1 MAYMLAVLEILRDFF
16 CISIYYTLLFIF
28 ECFHDKQHTQW
39 RYKASQKYQ
48 TRKSPEGQN
57 IFLSSSSSSS
67 SDRLVQICVT
77 LSRWFLHKTA
87 AFSTEQCTSPSLF
100 FHVRSHTRRF
110 EPLTEEPWLPLR
122 RHFFFTC
129 THAHKSLSNE
139 M

>member
-100 FHVRSHTRRF
+100 FRF
-110 EPLTEEPWLPLR
+110 EVSRGVSNRSLKNYGFLCDAI
-122 RHFFFTC
+122 FFLHVYAC
-129 THAHKSLSNE
+129 TQIT
-139 M
+139 